1 MSFIKNSL
9 WHWLNIV
16 QLQLH
21 KEKRYTL
28 QTQKNCTEVYFYIYE
43 IYYTCY
49 NIWGIFLQRT

>member
-28 QTQKNCTEVYFYIYE
+28 QTQKNCTEAYFYIHE
-43 IYYTCY
+43 IYYTCC
-49 NIWGIFLQRT
+49 NIWGIFL